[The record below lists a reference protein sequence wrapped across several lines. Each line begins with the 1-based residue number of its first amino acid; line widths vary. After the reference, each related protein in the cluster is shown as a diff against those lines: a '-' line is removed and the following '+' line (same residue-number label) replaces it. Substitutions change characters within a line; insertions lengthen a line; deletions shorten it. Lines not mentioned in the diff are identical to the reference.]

1 MDKLNVYKTS
11 FIIPVYNCGRIH
23 LTGWGNL
30 HQLPNWCEIIYIDD
44 GSTDDTTDII
54 RKLADEDERVVF
66 IRQEHKGAGAA
77 RNAGIRAARGEYIA
91 FLDVDDCYPSV
102 DVLQR
107 LYEKAK
113 ANDALIC
120 GGSFC
125 EVHDGVDVTE
135 FHGDYAGFTFDK
147 EGWVNYKD
155 YQFDYGFYRFIY
167 KREFLLS
174 NNLFFPDYLRYQDP
188 PFMMKAFNTAGKF
201 YTIPDVTYRYNV
213 KKANDIWT
221 VEKVLDLISAINENL
236 EYSRDNELYVAYN
249 FNYSRL
255 CRDFSNVIIQTALNK
270 DKEGQILEKLLDMR
284 HSIRRDILS
293 SDNPA
298 LEYIGNRLLGVISST
313 CVRLKEEGW
322 YINKKLFRFYTYPLR
337 MIGNY
342 IKRRKN
348 AK

>member
-1 MDKLNVYKTS
+1 M
-11 FIIPVYNCGRIH
+11 
-23 LTGWGNL
+23 

-155 YQFDYGFYRFIY
+155 YQRYLDCRESAGSD
-167 KREFLLS
+167 KR
-174 NNLFFPDYLRYQDP
+174 DKR
-188 PFMMKAFNTAGKF
+188 KF
-201 YTIPDVTYRYNV
+201 RVFAR
-213 KKANDIWT
+213 
-221 VEKVLDLISAINENL
+221 
-236 EYSRDNELYVAYN
+236 
-249 FNYSRL
+249 
-255 CRDFSNVIIQTALNK
+255 
-270 DKEGQILEKLLDMR
+270 
-284 HSIRRDILS
+284 
-293 SDNPA
+293 
-298 LEYIGNRLLGVISST
+298 
-313 CVRLKEEGW
+313 
-322 YINKKLFRFYTYPLR
+322 
-337 MIGNY
+337 
-342 IKRRKN
+342 
-348 AK
+348 